1 MEHEHHNTH
10 KPTSERTPYTHNY
23 SKLHK
28 VFWGMCGVAFLLWL
42 FWDVQDS
49 AGIVHSLLAQLLVP
63 LMVAGIILV
72 VLLIQELEKVS
83 LLFKKSDVTKA
94 LYIYGGYALINIF
107 ISFLFPV
114 TIAGVLLAILIAGTI
129 IYFKKSFALTT
140 SQAVTYFVAA
150 QFATHATIEILG
162 TIVSIIHG
170 L

>member
-1 MEHEHHNTH
+1 MEHEHHTH
-10 KPTSERTPYTHNY
+10 EPASTHAPYTYNY
-23 SKLHK
+23 SKLQK
-28 VFWGMCGVAFLLWL
+28 IFWGMCGVACLLWL

-49 AGIVHSLLAQLLVP
+49 AGMVHSLLAQLLVP
-63 LMVAGIILV
+63 LMVAGIILI

-140 SQAVTYFVAA
+140 SKAVTYFVAA
-150 QFATHATIEILG
+150 QFATYATIEILG